1 MSSRRQLTW
10 EQHTHTYVHGVCRTS
25 RGNGTKTSF
34 HTLYF
39 RAYLLVVHCQRCRIK
54 LPFSSSLL
62 SFLQRI
68 SASCIARTLI
78 YVLSSAALP
87 LVSFFRSR
95 LIRFRAKKTQQQQ
108 LGVLSINILW
118 QTCCCCCWEQAGR
131 KKKGDFSIKKFRH
144 EITIACNKY
153 LKYRIYQ

>member
-1 MSSRRQLTW
+1 MGAT
-10 EQHTHTYVHGVCRTS
+10 HTHTYTECMGYARLGEAKEENLPPIRFILERICSSCIAIVAV
-25 RGNGTKTSF
+25 TK
-34 HTLYF
+34 
-39 RAYLLVVHCQRCRIK
+39 LL
-54 LPFSSSLL
+54 SSSSILH
-62 SFLQRI
+62 FLQRI

-78 YVLSSAALP
+78 YVLRSAALP

-118 QTCCCCCWEQAGR
+118 QTCCCCWKQAGR

>member
-1 MSSRRQLTW
+1 MGAT
-10 EQHTHTYVHGVCRTS
+10 HTHIHMCMGYAGLAEAMEENFSLCALFYSV
-25 RGNGTKTSF
+25 
-34 HTLYF
+34 
-39 RAYLLVVHCQRCRIK
+39 QRCRTT

-78 YVLSSAALP
+78 YVLRSAALP

-108 LGVLSINILW
+108 QQQLGVLSINILW
-118 QTCCCCCWEQAGR
+118 QTCCCCCCCCWEQAGR
-131 KKKGDFSIKKFRH
+131 KA
-144 EITIACNKY
+144 T
-153 LKYRIYQ
+153 LV